1 MLEGIMNWFSGESGD
16 DSSLEHS
23 LVSSSS
29 SLELEEI
36 IIEELKTAPFI
47 GSLRRRDSVV
57 DLNGLKDHQNII
69 TNVVELPEDH
79 TSYQEQT
86 KERITSKI
94 EGWKD
99 GGELTEEE
107 ADRISEMMEAGGME
121 FGVVDTEEFI
131 DSIRDYLHF
140 KREHGEYSEKEGLV
154 NDAANTVTELLLNRE
169 ELYNPENVGLLL
181 EKMREL
187 SDAIE
192 EVEAPESLK
201 WAGVKAK
208 VDALY
213 DEVDNAN
220 LVSSKNALEMQS
232 LMASWPPSLDNR
244 LLENKSRVNT
254 KILTRSKE
262 MDLFD
267 MPIEDL
273 MLREASKDEL
283 AALNKAMTKTHSIK
297 GEMVVLRPEDI
308 NSTIR
313 EFRECYNKLD
323 RSDKKEVYLQYGK
336 DLEEFVTVLNSLKA
350 DSTKG
355 SSDKFKRQISHSS
368 FQDAA
373 AKFKR
378 ALEDQNPQLDG
389 MDKLITA
396 VGGIIGDFEASGGT
410 KRVETAYKALIKA
423 IGEAPMTLSPNVLAL
438 TKAKEQSTHDKDST
452 WYRDDLFKTTK
463 GLAEGCAS
471 IFEELNE
478 YHKYINELNN
488 FVLSLITVKGV
499 ESEEALESRAN
510 IIRSL
515 SIEAIEGSVN
525 DITNWQS
532 QRKTET
538 AIANIRAAMGALS
551 GSDVPGALS
560 TTMDALAGFKTAF
573 DPIAGRN
580 FTKGSTTISGQ
591 DVATAARDT
600 TYDNPLNPS
609 NGKEAGK
616 GIAIMKGSVD
626 TLMAL
631 KTVVLEFTKPPGTK
645 TLEKTI
651 NLCEK
656 WNNAI
661 LNLSFEKDVKNLTKN
676 IDILSKYPEI
686 SIAPSVIE
694 DPKDY
699 TVQELQ
705 EKEAGFSLAS
715 FKETLMQRLL
725 ESIEKHFKAK
735 AGSLERFYA
744 LRFTELLKIIKKEI
758 ETADY
763 SDEPLKVN
771 YVNGMMGAIEDSS
784 YSALLTPLQERYHS
798 RIDKEIDWREASSGK
813 ASKIETEDGFS
824 KKTPITTYKDAKA
837 QGTPQIDYYISEVGA
852 LEKKI
857 SDSTTSMDVKI
868 FLPNVNTTQF
878 GVFANAVSKVDIEGN
893 KKRYRDTFQNI
904 IESSE
909 TAALPTVLKSMKT
922 TAKVADSI
930 DMMSSSFVQAS
941 RILTSIV
948 PANDMS
954 EENFQV
960 GAKKWQ
966 AAINLVGTAVGT
978 AASITAAFVGPYAPI
993 PLLIGGVVKGITS
1006 AINLIIGQ
1014 RIKASEAREYLDKFI
1029 AIFEKASNALQKVR
1043 NAVSGHRESLQGWLE
1058 NILNAMA
1065 NIEKYEVA

>member
-1 MLEGIMNWFSGESGD
+1 MLQGIMDWFLGENDNED

-29 SLELEEI
+29 SIELEE
-36 IIEELKTAPFI
+36 EVLEALKTAPFI
-47 GSLRRRDSVV
+47 ARVRRRDSVV
-57 DLNGLKDHQNII
+57 DLKDHRNVI
-69 TNVVELPEDH
+69 TNVVELPEDYA
-79 TSYQEQT
+79 SYQKQT
-86 KERITSKI
+86 KERINSKI

-107 ADRISEMMEAGGME
+107 SGRINEMLEAGGME
-121 FGVVDTEEFI
+121 FGVLDTEEFI

-140 KREHGEYSEKEGLV
+140 KQEHGEYSEEEKLV
-154 NDAANTVTELLLNRE
+154 NAAANTVTELLLNRE
-169 ELYNPENVGLLL
+169 ELYNPENVEFLL
-181 EKMREL
+181 EKMGEL
-187 SDAIE
+187 SNAIG
-192 EVEAPESLK
+192 EVEEPNSLK
-201 WAGVKAK
+201 WVGVKAK

-213 DEVDNAN
+213 EEVETAN

-254 KILTRSKE
+254 KILTRRKE
-262 MDLFD
+262 VDLFD

-273 MLREASKDEL
+273 ILREASKDEL
-283 AALNKAMTKTHSIK
+283 AALNKAMTKTYSIK
-297 GEMVVLRPEDI
+297 GEMIVLKLDDI

-313 EFRECYNKLD
+313 AFRETYNNLD
-323 RSDKKEVYLQYGK
+323 NREQEVYLQYGK
-336 DLEEFVTVLNSLKA
+336 DLEEFVAVLNSLEA

-373 AKFKR
+373 TKFKD
-378 ALEDQNPQLDG
+378 ALNAQVPQLEG
-389 MDKLITA
+389 MDKLIAA
-396 VGGIIGDFEASGGT
+396 VEAMIGDFEANGGT
-410 KRVETAYKALIKA
+410 KKVEAAYKTLIKVIGAVA
-423 IGEAPMTLSPNVLAL
+423 ITLSFNALAL
-438 TKAKEQSTHDKDST
+438 RKAQEQSKHGKDST

-488 FVLSLITVKGV
+488 FVLSLITVKGG
-499 ESEEALESRAN
+499 ESEEEFESRTN
-510 IIRSL
+510 IIKSL
-515 SIEAIEGSVN
+515 SIEAIEGSV
-525 DITNWQS
+525 DYIANWQS
-532 QRKTET
+532 QRKAET
-538 AIANIRAAMGALS
+538 AIADIRAAMDGLS

-560 TTMDALAGFKTAF
+560 TIMDALAGFKTAF

-591 DVATAARDT
+591 DVATAARNT

-676 IDILSKYPEI
+676 IDILSKFPRI

-694 DPKDY
+694 DPEEY
-699 TVQELQ
+699 TVEELQ
-705 EKEAGFSLAS
+705 EKEAGFSLPR
-715 FKETLMQRLL
+715 FKETLIQRLL

-735 AGSLERFYA
+735 TGNLERFYA
-744 LRFTELLKIIKKEI
+744 LRFSELLKIIKKEI
-758 ETADY
+758 ESADY
-763 SDEPLKVN
+763 SGKPLKVN
-771 YVNGMMGAIEDSS
+771 YVDGMMGAIEDSS

-798 RIDKEIDWREASSGK
+798 RIDKEIDWREASSGN

-824 KKTPITTYKDAKA
+824 KKTPITTYKDAKK
-837 QGTPQIDYYISEVGA
+837 QGTPQIDYYISEVGT

-857 SDSTTSMDVKI
+857 SDSTKNMDVKI

-878 GVFANAVSKVDIEGN
+878 GVFANAGSKEDVESN
-893 KKRYRDTFQNI
+893 KKRYPDTFRNI
-904 IESSE
+904 TEDSE

-1006 AINLIIGQ
+1006 AINLIIEQ

-1029 AIFEKASNALQKVR
+1029 TIFEKASNALQEVR
-1043 NAVSGHRESLQGWLE
+1043 NIVSGHRENLQGWLE
-1058 NILNAMA
+1058 NILNAIE
-1065 NIEKYEVA
+1065 NIEKYEVG